1 MHFSINRY
9 NPETDT
15 KLYVKD
21 HDLDM
26 PIDFS
31 MMVLDVLQ
39 RIRELEGALAL
50 YASGCK
56 EVYGSDE
63 MRFNGLNCFVYI
75 TLISSLTLPR
85 VRKPL
90 ISFTTIADLVRDF
103 TVFFKQCRRIK
114 SYLQNDFE
122 PLFKERLQTPQ
133 RE

>member
-9 NPETDT
+9 HPATDT
-15 KLYVKD
+15 KLYLKD
-21 HDLDM
+21 YDLDM
-26 PIDFS
+26 RIDFS

-39 RIRELEGALAL
+39 RIREREGFC
-50 YASGCK
+50 ASGRK
-56 EVYGSDE
+56 EVDGSDE
-63 MRFNGLNCFVYI
+63 MSFNGLNCLHI
-75 TLISSLTLPR
+75 TFMLSR

-103 TVFFKQCRRIK
+103 TVFFKQCRPIK

-122 PLFKERLQTPQ
+122 PLFKERLQTPL